1 MFDAE
6 YEARLSPTKR
16 SPQKQDKKTSPAK
29 EIYSD
34 RFIPSRSINLRE
46 SFSLLSSDPIISD
59 VSMMSEDVAPSP
71 PKLSSSTSS
80 IYQQVLQN
88 ELLSSR
94 KVIIKDEPEV
104 TASPPRDSTTISPVK
119 RRLFTYRSESETHL
133 SLNGST
139 EHVINLRTSDS
150 EALISTLSPITQA
163 SQRLLSSPPK
173 CSRKIAKTPFKV
185 LQAPSIRDDFYLN
198 VLDWGG
204 NNQLAVAL
212 GRALF
217 LWNATTCQVR
227 KVTELDAS
235 DTIAS
240 VHWLDLKAHLIAIGT
255 ARGHVH
261 IWDLVQERCVR
272 TMSGHKSRVGTLA
285 WWASSAAQCFSSG
298 SRDRHVLHRDLREAR
313 DWTCR
318 LAAHKQ
324 EVCGLKWSA
333 LSHQLASGGNDNKL
347 AVWDPRWTS
356 EDTPLFK
363 FEEHVAAVKA
373 IAWSPHQRGL
383 LASGGGTADRAIKFW
398 TTLSDELTASLH
410 DMSLPQL
417 SQPRQHGS
425 VQSIDT
431 GSQICN
437 LLWSTHVN
445 ELVSTHGYSQN
456 QITVWSYPSMH
467 KLATL
472 TGHTM
477 RVLYLALSPDG
488 QTIVTGAGDETLRF
502 WNVFPAHASSGPA
515 TSSKIYRNEIR

>member
-1 MFDAE
+1 
-6 YEARLSPTKR
+6 
-16 SPQKQDKKTSPAK
+16 
-29 EIYSD
+29 
-34 RFIPSRSINLRE
+34 
-46 SFSLLSSDPIISD
+46 
-59 VSMMSEDVAPSP
+59 MMSEDIAPSP
-71 PKLSSSTSS
+71 PKLNSSTSS

-94 KVIIKDEPEV
+94 KVIIKDELDV
-104 TASPPRDSTTISPVK
+104 AASPPRDSTVTPVK
-119 RRLFTYRSESETHL
+119 RRLFTYRTSESETKC
-133 SLNGST
+133 SVNGSAD
-139 EHVINLRTSDS
+139 HVINLRTSDS
-150 EALISTLSPITQA
+150 EALITTLSPISVA

-173 CSRKIAKTPFKV
+173 STRKIAKTPFKV

-255 ARGHVH
+255 ARGHIH
-261 IWDLVQERCVR
+261 IWDLVQECCVR

-285 WWASSAAQCFSSG
+285 WWSSSAAQCFSSG

-398 TTLSDELTASLH
+398 TTLSDELSASLN
-410 DMSLPQL
+410 DLSDAALPRL
-417 SQPRQHGS
+417 APPRQYTS
-425 VQSIDT
+425 IQSIDT

-437 LLWSTHVN
+437 LLWSTHTN

-502 WNVFPAHASSGPA
+502 WNVFPAHTSAGPA

>member
-16 SPQKQDKKTSPAK
+16 SPLKQDKKTSPTK

-34 RFIPSRSINLRE
+34 RFIPSRTINLRE
-46 SFSLLSSDPIISD
+46 SFSLLSSDPIINDASL
-59 VSMMSEDVAPSP
+59 MSEDVAPSP
-71 PKLSSSTSS
+71 PKLSSSGSS

-94 KVIIKDEPEV
+94 KVIIKDEPDLA
-104 TASPPRDSTTISPVK
+104 ASPPRDCTAHATTPVK
-119 RRLFTYRSESETHL
+119 RRLFTYRSEGDGKISV
-133 SLNGST
+133 NGGN

-150 EALISTLSPITQA
+150 EALMTSLSPISAA

-173 CSRKIAKTPFKV
+173 SSRKIAKTPFKV

-272 TMSGHKSRVGTLA
+272 T
-285 WWASSAAQCFSSG
+285 
-298 SRDRHVLHRDLREAR
+298 
-313 DWTCR
+313 
-318 LAAHKQ
+318 
-324 EVCGLKWSA
+324 
-333 LSHQLASGGNDNKL
+333 
-347 AVWDPRWTS
+347 
-356 EDTPLFK
+356 
-363 FEEHVAAVKA
+363 
-373 IAWSPHQRGL
+373 
-383 LASGGGTADRAIKFW
+383 
-398 TTLSDELTASLH
+398 
-410 DMSLPQL
+410 
-417 SQPRQHGS
+417 
-425 VQSIDT
+425 
-431 GSQICN
+431 
-437 LLWSTHVN
+437 
-445 ELVSTHGYSQN
+445 
-456 QITVWSYPSMH
+456 
-467 KLATL
+467 L
-472 TGHTM
+472 TGPVASQRTSK
-477 RVLYLALSPDG
+477 RSV
-488 QTIVTGAGDETLRF
+488 
-502 WNVFPAHASSGPA
+502 ASSGPRCRINSRVAA
-515 TSSKIYRNEIR
+515 TTTNSPCGIRVGRARTRHCSSSRSTWLQSRPLPGLHISVVCWRVVVAPLTEPLSSGLH